1 VAYTP
6 SCSSAAAEALPASTD
21 HVPNDSFPDDKE
33 LEAALERAQKDSRV
47 VRNLVVRCT
56 QRRMQH
62 NLFGLKAPAPQ
73 ILVDEGF
80 EREMRNDAL
89 DYAGADLDDDN
100 KLDFDEFCAMVAMRE
115 PGEPHDDE
123 ELWRRFTELD
133 EDSSGK
139 VDVEEYIRWTL
150 RDVLG
155 RSSQRVLG
163 LFRQWDEDGL
173 GTIERKEFWRGLNAL
188 GFDMFPPKEVDLL
201 FDSIDANRSGTIS
214 FLELNQLLQPPKHQL
229 RDASGK
235 IKTEKEQRF
244 DVRRVRSK
252 QSVLPPT
259 VHIKPTAWT
268 SVARQLQRVLR
279 ENAVRVI
286 DVFKEWDEDGDGL
299 VSKREFRR
307 AIAALGYEASR
318 AEMDEVFE
326 SFDEDGSGMIEYG
339 MYRAIGHV

>member
-1 VAYTP
+1 MAYTP

-173 GTIERKEFWRGLNAL
+173 GTIERKVTTCACVCAVCMR
-188 GFDMFPPKEVDLL
+188 MC
-201 FDSIDANRSGTIS
+201 
-214 FLELNQLLQPPKHQL
+214 
-229 RDASGK
+229 
-235 IKTEKEQRF
+235 
-244 DVRRVRSK
+244 RV
-252 QSVLPPT
+252 
-259 VHIKPTAWT
+259 HAY
-268 SVARQLQRVLR
+268 
-279 ENAVRVI
+279 
-286 DVFKEWDEDGDGL
+286 
-299 VSKREFRR
+299 VSC
-307 AIAALGYEASR
+307 AC
-318 AEMDEVFE
+318 V
-326 SFDEDGSGMIEYG
+326 
-339 MYRAIGHV
+339 